1 MRLVLLG
8 TKNLLMLHGGVGG
21 QSQHSGLLDTYAKES
36 ILMKSALDAV
46 VNSVVKMEDNPIF
59 NAGTG
64 SYMRIDGSIQMDA
77 AVMTESGLGSVIAVE
92 KIKNPVLLARDVM
105 EKTPHLIMSGDG
117 AIRLARFLGYPEY
130 NPVTD
135 KAIEQMEKYRF
146 TKSER
151 DVDNE
156 RYRSLKA
163 MGDISP
169 LERSTDTVGA
179 VAYIN
184 GKFAAAVST
193 GGATPMLRGRVGDS
207 PLPGSGIYC
216 GNKGAVVATGYGEEI
231 IKHLLC
237 YRVYERIGS
246 DDLSNIMQD
255 LTADFKGPVGLIAV
269 SATECKSYSN
279 KPMPVGYFERN
290 E

>member
-1 MRLVLLG
+1 MA
-8 TKNLLMLHGGVGG
+8 TKDLLMLHGGVGG
-21 QSQHSGLLDTYAKES
+21 QSQHSGILDTYAKES
-36 ILMKSALDAV
+36 ILRKSALDAV
-46 VNSVVKMEDNPIF
+46 VDSVVKMEDNPIF

-117 AIRLARFLGYPEY
+117 AVRLARFLGYPEY
-130 NPVTD
+130 NPVTE
-135 KAIEQMEKYRF
+135 KAIEQREKYRSS
-146 TKSER
+146 KLER
-151 DVDNE
+151 DFENE

-169 LERSTDTVGA
+169 LKRSTDTVGA

-237 YRVYERIGS
+237 FRVYDRIGS
-246 DDLSNIMQD
+246 DDLSTIMQD
-255 LTADFKGPVGLIAV
+255 LTADFIGPVGLIAV
-269 SATECKSYSN
+269 SAAECKSYSN

>member
-1 MRLVLLG
+1 
-8 TKNLLMLHGGVGG
+8 MLHGGVGG
-21 QSQHSGLLDTYAKES
+21 QSQHSGILDTYAKES
-36 ILMKSALDAV
+36 ILGKSALDAV
-46 VNSVVKMEDNPIF
+46 VDSVVKMEDNPIF

-117 AIRLARFLGYPEY
+117 AVRLARFLGYPEY
-130 NPVTD
+130 NPVTE
-135 KAIEQMEKYRF
+135 KAIEQREKYRSS
-146 TKSER
+146 KLER
-151 DVDNE
+151 DFENE

-169 LERSTDTVGA
+169 LKRSTDTVGA

-237 YRVYERIGS
+237 FRVYDRIGS
-246 DDLSNIMQD
+246 DDLSTIMQD
-255 LTADFKGPVGLIAV
+255 LTADFIGPVGLIAV
-269 SATECKSYSN
+269 SAAECKSYSN